1 MVDWHMRYFLAL
13 LLLLTPFAVSQ
24 SRGDASDI
32 AAATRSVVRIA
43 VFSSSDGQ
51 RTLIGYG
58 SGVAVA
64 SEKIIT
70 NAHVAEP
77 ARTDESVTFTV
88 IPSEGSET
96 YSARL
101 IASSPGKDL
110 ALLQLTGNGRLIPA
124 SFFSGIVGDGAD
136 VFAIGYPA
144 NVDIALEQSEADVLR
159 PSPPVKTRGSISS
172 GRSSKSVESL
182 LHTAPIAPGSSGG
195 PLADSCGRVI
205 GINSFGSV
213 ADGGGA
219 EFYFAISV
227 REVIT
232 FLQGNGVNLAAVTN
246 ECRSVAELTRAEAE
260 REAAIRAKV
269 ETEARIAS
277 ELQRSREGKVRSDSE
292 HAVIGERENHLA
304 LATLLLVVSAVAG
317 GAAWQFTERAQR
329 DRFKIAAGIGG
340 VALAAAIIVFLARPS
355 FDEVDE
361 RVRAAMSENLKSGVT
376 PNSATATVDA
386 GKRRCVLQPERSRV
400 TVSDTADVIFTWSK
414 NGCVNDRTQ
423 YIDNA
428 GTWSRSFVPNND
440 AQVSIVSYEP
450 KNEVYRIERYLL
462 GLDAMEKARIARQRY
477 EVTKCS
483 ADSKTTDKIDSMN
496 KAVREVLPSSP
507 NEILVFACSDN

>member
-1 MVDWHMRYFLAL
+1 MVDWRMRYFLAL
-13 LLLLTPFAVSQ
+13 LLLLSPLAISQ

-64 SEKIIT
+64 SDKIIT

-77 ARTDESVTFTV
+77 ARTDESVTFTI
-88 IPSEGSET
+88 IPSEGNTT

-101 IASSPGKDL
+101 IASAPGKDL
-110 ALLQLTGNGRLIPA
+110 ALLQLAENGRLIPA
-124 SFFSGIVGDGAD
+124 SFFSGIIGDGAD

-159 PSPPVKTRGSISS
+159 PSPPVKTRGNISS

-232 FLQGNGVNLAAVTN
+232 FLQSRDVNLAAVTN

-260 REAAIRAKV
+260 REAAMRAKV
-269 ETEARIAS
+269 EAEARIAS
-277 ELQRSREGKVRSDSE
+277 ELNRSREGKVRSDAE

-304 LATLLLVVSAVAG
+304 FATFLLVFSAVAG
-317 GAAWQFTERAQR
+317 GAAWQFAERAQR
-329 DRFKIAAGIGG
+329 DRFKIAAGVGSFAFI
-340 VALAAAIIVFLARPS
+340 AAVIVFFARPS

-361 RVRAAMSENLKSGVT
+361 RVRAAMTRNVKDGLATNDKAL
-376 PNSATATVDA
+376 SAND
-386 GKRRCVLQPERSRV
+386 GERRCILEPERSRV
-400 TVSDTADVIFTWSK
+400 TVSDTADVTFTWNK
-414 NGCVNDRTQ
+414 NGCINGRTQ
-423 YIDNA
+423 YVDNA
-428 GTWSRSFVPNND
+428 GTWSRTFVPNTD
-440 AQVSIVSYEP
+440 AQVSVVSYEP
-450 KNEVYRIERYLL
+450 DTELYRIDRYLL
-462 GLDAMEKARIARQRY
+462 GLDAMDKARLARQRY

-483 ADSKTTDKIDSMN
+483 SDPDTAGKIDNMN
-496 KAVREVLPSSP
+496 KAVREVLSSSP
-507 NEILVFACSDN
+507 NEILVFDCSRK

>member
-1 MVDWHMRYFLAL
+1 MVDWRMRYFLAL
-13 LLLLTPFAVSQ
+13 LLLLSPFAISQ

-43 VFSSSDGQ
+43 VFSSADGQ

-64 SEKIIT
+64 SDKIIT

-77 ARTDESVTFTV
+77 ARSDESVTFTV
-88 IPSEGSET
+88 IPSEGSAT

-101 IASSPGKDL
+101 TASSPGKDL
-110 ALLQLTGNGRLIPA
+110 ALLQLAGNGRLIPA

-159 PSPPVKTRGSISS
+159 PSPPVKTRGTISS

-195 PLADSCGRVI
+195 PLADSCGRII

-227 REVIT
+227 REVVT
-232 FLQGNGVNLAAVTN
+232 FLQGNGVSLTAVTN

-260 REAAIRAKV
+260 REAATRAKV
-269 ETEARIAS
+269 ETEARIAA
-277 ELQRSREGKVRSDSE
+277 ELKRSREGKVRSDAE

-304 LATLLLVVSAVAG
+304 FATFLLVLSAVAG
-317 GAAWQFTERAQR
+317 GAAWQFAERAQH
-329 DRFKIAAGIGG
+329 DRFKIAAGVGG
-340 VALAAAIIVFLARPS
+340 IAFACAIIVFLARPS

-361 RVRAAMSENLKSGVT
+361 RVRAVMTENLKRDTT
-376 PNSATATVDA
+376 PNSTPASLDT
-386 GKRRCVLQPERSRV
+386 GKRRCVLQPERSRI
-400 TVSDTADVIFTWSK
+400 TVSDTADVTFKWSK
-414 NGCVNDRTQ
+414 NGCVNGRTQ
-423 YIDNA
+423 YIENA
-428 GTWSRSFVPNND
+428 GTWSRSFVPNSD
-440 AQVSIVSYEP
+440 AQVSVVSYEP
-450 KNEVYRIERYLL
+450 QDELYRIERYLL

-483 ADSKTTDKIDSMN
+483 ADADTAGKIDNMN

-507 NEILVFACSDN
+507 NEILVFACSDK

>member
-1 MVDWHMRYFLAL
+1 MRYILAL
-13 LLLLTPFAVSQ
+13 LLLLAPFAISQ

-64 SEKIIT
+64 SDKIIT

-88 IPSEGSET
+88 IPSEGSAT

-110 ALLQLTGNGRLIPA
+110 ALLQLAGNGRLIPA

-144 NVDIALEQSEADVLR
+144 NVDIALEQSEEDVLR

-277 ELQRSREGKVRSDSE
+277 ELKRSREGKVRSDAE

-329 DRFKIAAGIGG
+329 DRFKIAAGIGS
-340 VALAAAIIVFLARPS
+340 VALVAAIIVFFVRPS

-361 RVRAAMSENLKSGVT
+361 RVRTAMTGDLTPKST
-376 PNSATATVDA
+376 SAPANA
-386 GKRRCVLQPERSRV
+386 GNRRCVLQQERSRI
-400 TVSDTADVIFTWSK
+400 TVSDTADVTFTWSN
-414 NGCVNDRTQ
+414 NGCVNGRTQ
-423 YIDNA
+423 YIDTA

-483 ADSKTTDKIDSMN
+483 PDSDTTSKIDNMN
-496 KAVREVLPSSP
+496 KAVREMLPSSP
-507 NEILVFACSDN
+507 NEILVFACSDK